1 MDKLLTDS
9 FELRYGEAHR
19 RGLLGPAMVA
29 DLVRGLAWSAMADLP
44 LHPSSA
50 MIVKLEAAIK
60 RLVSQLESTAVA
72 PWLPRA
78 ASHSRALSTQSPA
91 QPVKNP

>member
-1 MDKLLTDS
+1 MDKLLTNS

-19 RGLLGPAMVA
+19 RGLIGPAMVA

-60 RLVSQLESTAVA
+60 RLISQLESIGSKPLAW
-72 PWLPRA
+72 PSPR
-78 ASHSRALSTQSPA
+78 RGVLRDT
-91 QPVKNP
+91 